1 MGPFES
7 FDDIPRL
14 IDRGSYSVHVGF
26 NYLEKFLGELARQP
40 GGLDL
45 NPDFQRGHVWT
56 EAQQV
61 AFVEYALRG
70 GLESSSGVLLFNC
83 ADWDDGSTAPTQ
95 IVDGLQRLTAVRTFL
110 GDGIPA
116 FGRLRSEYSGNMPST
131 GGLRFEVHV
140 NKLRTRAEVLRW
152 YLEINSGGVVHS
164 AEELERVQGL
174 LSAESG
180 DAPRLASNPA

>member
-1 MGPFES
+1 MGPYES
-7 FDDIPRL
+7 FFDIPRL
-14 IDRGSYSVHVGF
+14 IDRGTYSVNVGF
-26 NYLEKFLGELARQP
+26 GYLEKQLAEWSSYP

-45 NPDFQRGHVWT
+45 DPDFQRGHVWT

-83 ADWDDGSTAPTQ
+83 ADWDGKVGQPIE
-95 IVDGLQRLTAVRTFL
+95 IVDGLQRLTAVRAFL
-110 GDGIPA
+110 GGRIPA
-116 FGRLRSEYSGNMPST
+116 FGRLRSQYSGSLPST
-131 GGLRFEVHV
+131 GSWRFEVHV

-164 AEELERVQGL
+164 AEEIDRVRGL
-174 LSAESG
+174 LAAEG
-180 DAPRLASNPA
+180 A